1 MDAQHLGC
9 VVDVAVAADR
19 GDRFGRLG
27 QGQVELAEVGEAFG
41 HGALEAGRKKLVAAG
56 AKRLQRIRAAA
67 RDPPS
72 CRSRRTSRSPLKPTP
87 TIL

>member
-1 MDAQHLGC
+1 MDAQQLGR

-41 HGALEAGRKKLVAAG
+41 HGASRQG
-56 AKRLQRIRAAA
+56 AK
-67 RDPPS
+67 S
-72 CRSRRTSRSPLKPTP
+72 S
-87 TIL
+87 